1 MDTTDDPI
9 TAMLITGVAL
19 QAGGR
24 IQAGRVAEAEAES
37 AQDIANRNAALME
50 EEAKAIE
57 AKTAFELKRQ
67 AEAEARIKSRLRAR
81 LAATGAVPD
90 IGTPL
95 LIQEEQAE
103 ELELEKILI
112 GYEGQVEAAKARS
125 QAELDRLTGRLAIR
139 RGKAAKRAG
148 YIGAGATLLT
158 GFGAAYTPKPKPR
171 ATVWQRKMARETR
184 GWLD

>member
-1 MDTTDDPI
+1 MDTSDDPI
-9 TAMLITGVAL
+9 TAMLIVGTGL
-19 QAGGR
+19 QAVTQ
-24 IQAGRVAEAEAES
+24 IQAGREAQAQAES
-37 AQDIANRNAALME
+37 AQNIANRNAALME
-50 EEAKAIE
+50 REAKAIK
-57 AKTAFELKRQ
+57 AKTEFEQKRQ
-67 AEAEARIKSRLRAR
+67 VEAAARIKSRLRAR

-103 ELELEKILI
+103 ELELKQILI

-125 QAELDRLTGRLAIR
+125 QAELDRLTGRIAIKK
-139 RGKAAKRAG
+139 GKAAKRAG

-158 GFGAAYTPKPKPR
+158 GFGTAYTPKPKVK
-171 ATVWQRKMARETR
+171 ATAWQTKMARTTS